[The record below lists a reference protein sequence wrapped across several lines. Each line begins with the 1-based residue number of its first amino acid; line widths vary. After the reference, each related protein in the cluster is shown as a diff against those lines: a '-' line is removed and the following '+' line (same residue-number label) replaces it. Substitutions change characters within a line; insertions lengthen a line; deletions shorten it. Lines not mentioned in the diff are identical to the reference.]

1 MPAVIAGIGAAEG
14 AISGGIGF
22 GLIKKKIH
30 KFSVKCDMIS
40 MYVNRL
46 YHFYQKAIEDKKI
59 SIEEMEE
66 YSKLI
71 HEYESVISDTD
82 SKNNDTSIHM
92 EKLRHKALKEAEAEC
107 ETELLQNPKDRAKD
121 DLKSKLFQDKN

>member
-1 MPAVIAGIGAAEG
+1 MLQLLRQQVSRAAGIAIPALVPAVIAGVGVTEG
-14 AISGGIGF
+14 IISGGIGF

-30 KFSVKCDMIS
+30 KFSNKCDVIS

-46 YHFYQKAIEDKKI
+46 YHFYQKSIEDKKI

-71 HEYESVISDTD
+71 HEYESVISDLSTKDD
-82 SKNNDTSIHM
+82 STNMSIHM
-92 EKLRHKALKEAEAEC
+92 EKLKTQGIERG
-107 ETELLQNPKDRAKD
+107 
-121 DLKSKLFQDKN
+121 